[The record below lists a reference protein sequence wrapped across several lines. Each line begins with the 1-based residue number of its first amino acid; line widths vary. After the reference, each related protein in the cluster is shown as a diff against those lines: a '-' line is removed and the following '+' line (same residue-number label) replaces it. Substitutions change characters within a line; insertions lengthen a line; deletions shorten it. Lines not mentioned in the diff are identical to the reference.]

1 MFYMLKLP
9 PKNEVNVYVEL
20 KNEKLKA
27 SYGGA
32 HL

>member
-9 PKNEVNVYVEL
+9 PKNEVNVYVGL

-27 SYGGA
+27 SYGGT